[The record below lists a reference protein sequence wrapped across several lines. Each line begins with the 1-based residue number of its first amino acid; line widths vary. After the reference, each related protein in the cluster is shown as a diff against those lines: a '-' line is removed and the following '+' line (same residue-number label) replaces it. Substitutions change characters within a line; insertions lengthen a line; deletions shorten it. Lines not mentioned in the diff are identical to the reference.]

1 MAEER
6 VQRRLAAI
14 LAANVVGYSRLM
26 EQDETGTL
34 TRLKSLRSEVFD
46 PTTKRFD
53 GRIFKNTGDGAL
65 VEFGSAVDA
74 VQCAVEIQR
83 ALALRNA
90 DLPEDKRITLRIG
103 ISLGDVIVEGDDLFG
118 NGVNIAARMESLAEP
133 GAICVSG
140 NVHEH
145 IVNALDVTFEDLG
158 EQAVKNLDRP
168 VRSYR
173 VNLEPAAADPE
184 IEQPDTPPSL
194 PDKPSI
200 AVLPFENMSGDPEQE
215 YFSDGITEDIITGL
229 SRIRWFFVIAR
240 NSSFTYKGQSADV
253 RRVAEELGVR
263 YVLEGSV
270 RKVGNQV
277 RITAQLIDGVTGNH
291 VWAERYD
298 RNLEDIFAV
307 QDEITQTV
315 VGAIEPELSR
325 AEQSRARL
333 KPPDNLDAWDC
344 HLHGLSHVW
353 RFNKADNQKARRFFE
368 RAVEHD
374 SEFCAAY
381 AGLAYAHEQAYGLG
395 VSDAPEQSLEA
406 AAMAARQ
413 AISLDE
419 RDAFACW
426 AMGGVPYMRR
436 DYNAAIE
443 WLRRSISLNPSFA
456 PSYGWLGAAL
466 ISLGRIED
474 GIKNLVTAE
483 RLSPKD
489 PLLWSIYMFRSAAHW
504 DAREWEQAEAWSSRS
519 VATPNASLWA
529 HCAHTA
535 MLGHLGRLDEAQR
548 ASEEILRLKPD
559 FSLAFLM
566 RTPPYSEQH
575 AMVLKEGLEKTG
587 WQG

>member
-1 MAEER
+1 
-6 VQRRLAAI
+6 
-14 LAANVVGYSRLM
+14 
-26 EQDETGTL
+26 
-34 TRLKSLRSEVFD
+34 
-46 PTTKRFD
+46 
-53 GRIFKNTGDGAL
+53 
-65 VEFGSAVDA
+65 
-74 VQCAVEIQR
+74 
-83 ALALRNA
+83 
-90 DLPEDKRITLRIG
+90 
-103 ISLGDVIVEGDDLFG
+103 
-118 NGVNIAARMESLAEP
+118 
-133 GAICVSG
+133 
-140 NVHEH
+140 
-145 IVNALDVTFEDLG
+145 
-158 EQAVKNLDRP
+158 
-168 VRSYR
+168 
-173 VNLEPAAADPE
+173 
-184 IEQPDTPPSL
+184 L

-325 AEQSRARL
+325 AEQGRARL

-456 PSYGWLGAAL
+456 PSYGWLGASL

-489 PLLWSIYMFRSAAHW
+489 PLLWSIYMWRSAAHW

-559 FSLAFLM
+559 FSFALLM
-566 RTPPYSEQH
+566 GTPPYSEQH
-575 AMVLKEGLEKTG
+575 AMVLKEGLEKMG
-587 WQG
+587 LQG